1 MKIGVLALQ
10 GDFEAHE
17 RRLAELGAQ
26 PVAVRYARQLDA
38 IDGLILPGGEST
50 ANLLLLEGEGLWEPL
65 RRFAAEKPVLGT
77 CAGAILLAREVAGPS
92 QRSLGAMDFAIER
105 NAYGRQI
112 DSSIRRVAPERA
124 FTERTRPGALEA
136 VLIRAPI
143 VRSVGPQVEVLI
155 RDGKDP
161 IMLEQGTRLAAT
173 FHAELTDDTR
183 VHELFLAKV
192 GRRRDLAHRLVC

>member
-10 GDFEAHE
+10 GDFEAHGD
-17 RRLAELGAQ
+17 RLADLGAQ
-26 PVAVRYARQLDA
+26 PVEVRYARQLDA

-50 ANLLLLEGEGLWEPL
+50 VNLLLLEGEGLWAPL

-92 QRSLGAMDFAIER
+92 QRSLGAMDFTVER

-112 DSSIRRVAPERA
+112 DSSIRRVEPEPA
-124 FTERTRPGALEA
+124 FSERTRPGALEA

-161 IMLEQGTRLAAT
+161 LLLEQGRRLAAT

-192 GRRRDLAHRLVC
+192 GRPREPAAAPPA

>member
-161 IMLEQGTRLAAT
+161 IMLEQGRHLAAT

-192 GRRRDLAHRLVC
+192 GRR

>member
-65 RRFAAEKPVLGT
+65 RRFTAEKPVLGT

-112 DSSIRRVAPERA
+112 DSSIRRVEPERA

-161 IMLEQGTRLAAT
+161 IMLEQGRHLAAT

-192 GRRRDLAHRLVC
+192 GRR